1 MLNIVQNP
9 SITRISFASNI
20 RFKTCLLK
28 EGGMSKE
35 SSLSKSE
42 DLSKSSISYKSQI
55 ENLPKT
61 GVVNVY
67 GKHGTGKTT
76 FFSTI
81 KHVKFDH
88 EILKSK
94 ERTCDFMDM
103 MKYSFVPLVLDD
115 YELADGS
122 IGLKE
127 LRKLRVPFYIIS
139 VDKLTSIDCITDY
152 YEFPGVHVEVF
163 ASSIG
168 LPLDYV
174 RGLLEK
180 SNGNMT
186 RVLLDIENFTSVRDV
201 FLNSKQYVHTLCEQN
216 AKKTPFIDKHLFEH
230 GNTFGII
237 HENYPDFSTDFV
249 KISQS
254 LSDADLIDKKIYA
267 DVSWDLMPYFNV
279 SACLVPSLYFE
290 KEPIQGSLRPGSVWT
305 KTSNMLMKMNRL
317 KKLRMDRDHIHV
329 WALKANEG
337 SGGCDIPF
345 EPYDLDSINQLSF
358 TKIKSK
364 VLTSLKKRKKHAGKG
379 NQG

>member
-1 MLNIVQNP
+1 MLNIVQKP
-9 SITRISFASNI
+9 KITRISFVSNK

-28 EGGMSKE
+28 EGGGMSKSSDLSKSEE
-35 SSLSKSE
+35 SSLSIS
-42 DLSKSSISYKSQI
+42 SKSFL
-55 ENLPKT
+55 ENLPKA

-67 GKHGTGKTT
+67 GKHGIGKTT
-76 FFSTI
+76 FFSRI

-115 YELADGS
+115 YELIEGS

-127 LRKLRVPFYIIS
+127 LRKLRVPFYIVS
-139 VDKLTSIDCITDY
+139 LDKLTSIECVTDY
-152 YEFPGVHVEVF
+152 YEFPGVSVEEF
-163 ASSIG
+163 ATSIG
-168 LPLDYV
+168 LPVEYV

-186 RVLLDIENFTSVRDV
+186 RVVLDIENFTSVRDV
-201 FLNSKQYVHTLCEQN
+201 FLNSKQYVHTLCTTN
-216 AKKTPFIDKHLFEH
+216 SKKTSFIDKHLFEH

-249 KISQS
+249 NISKS

-279 SACLVPSLYFE
+279 SACLIPSLYFE
-290 KEPIQGSLRPGSVWT
+290 KEPSVSSLRPGSVWT
-305 KTSNMLMKMNRL
+305 KNSNMLMKMNRL
-317 KKLRMDRDHIHV
+317 KKLRIPRDNIYT
-329 WALKANEG
+329 WALKANNG
-337 SGGCDIPF
+337 DDVPF
-345 EPYDLDSINQLSF
+345 DPYDLDSINQLSF

-364 VLTSLKKRKKHAGKG
+364 VLTSLKKNAGKG
-379 NQG
+379 YR